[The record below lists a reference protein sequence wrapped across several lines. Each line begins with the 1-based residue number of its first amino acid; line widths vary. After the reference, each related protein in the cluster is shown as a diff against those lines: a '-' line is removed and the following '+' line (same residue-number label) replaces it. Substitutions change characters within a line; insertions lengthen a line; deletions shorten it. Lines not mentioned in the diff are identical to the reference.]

1 MTTRTARAAGA
12 AGAVRAAKVGRV
24 VRVAGA
30 VKTAGVVGAAGA
42 VRAAGRKRPGTA
54 ARVLA
59 AAQAVAAVVV
69 LVRLARGRRRLP
81 PLTAPAP
88 ERSPGA
94 GDGAPRASAGGG
106 MSRGG
111 DGAAGG
117 GGSVGGGMSRAGGG
131 AAGGGGWAGGGESAL
146 RGDPAARIGRDGTP
160 GGGDP
165 DISVVIPA
173 RDEER
178 RIGPCL
184 RAVLADP
191 AVTEVIVVDDESS
204 DGTARLAAA
213 SGATVVRGR
222 PLPDGWVGKQWALH
236 QGLREARGE
245 IVVTL
250 DADTRPRPG
259 LFGALAAALVD
270 HDLVSA
276 GPRFVC
282 DGLAEQALHASF
294 LATLVYRFGP
304 IGPPAP
310 PPPHRVVANG
320 QCLAFRR
327 GAMRRADGFARI
339 RGHMTDDVA
348 LARTLAADGWR
359 VGFLDA
365 GGLLEV
371 DMHESAAEV
380 WREWGR
386 SLPLRDVTR
395 PAWQAADLAVVWL
408 AAALPALRLAAGR
421 PTRLD
426 LTLLAVRVLLTTA
439 LRRSYAR
446 PGAGVMLSFL
456 LDPVTAVRL
465 TQATL
470 RPVRTWRSR
479 AYGLGRPA
487 VTSGARPAPP
497 DRNAAR

>member
-1 MTTRTARAAGA
+1 MATTPARGTDPAGRTTTAKGTTTARGITTARGTTTAPAVRRGGRPRGGA
-12 AGAVRAAKVGRV
+12 A
-24 VRVAGA
+24 
-30 VKTAGVVGAAGA
+30 
-42 VRAAGRKRPGTA
+42 
-54 ARVLA
+54 ARMLA

-69 LVRLARGRRRLP
+69 LARLARGRRRLP

-88 ERSPGA
+88 ESPPGT
-94 GDGAPRASAGGG
+94 GDGA
-106 MSRGG
+106 SRG
-111 DGAAGG
+111 
-117 GGSVGGGMSRAGGG
+117 GGG
-131 AAGGGGWAGGGESAL
+131 AAQDGVAGASPEGRGRAGVGGSPEGGG
-146 RGDPAARIGRDGTP
+146 PAAWIGRGGTP
-160 GGGDP
+160 GGGSP
-165 DISVVIPA
+165 EISVVIPA

-178 RIGPCL
+178 RLGPCL

-213 SGATVVRGR
+213 CGATVVRGR
-222 PLPDGWVGKQWALH
+222 PLPEGWVGKQWALH

-259 LFGALAAALVD
+259 LFGALAAALGH

-327 GAMRRADGFARI
+327 EAMRRADGFARV

-348 LARTLAADGWR
+348 LARALAADGWR

-386 SLPLRDVTR
+386 SLPLSDVTR

-426 LTLLAVRVLLTTA
+426 LALLAVRVLLATA
-439 LRRSYAR
+439 LRRSYTR
-446 PGAGVMLSFL
+446 PGAGVMLSLL
-456 LDPVTAVRL
+456 LDPATAVRL

-470 RPVRTWRSR
+470 RPVKTWRSR
-479 AYGLGRPA
+479 AYGLGRPGCADA
-487 VTSGARPAPP
+487 VTCGARPGPP

>member
-1 MTTRTARAAGA
+1 MAT
-12 AGAVRAAKVGRV
+12 GR
-24 VRVAGA
+24 
-30 VKTAGVVGAAGA
+30 
-42 VRAAGRKRPGTA
+42 
-54 ARVLA
+54 RVLG
-59 AAQAVAAVVV
+59 AAQAAAALVV
-69 LVRLARGRRRLP
+69 LARLARGRRRLP
-81 PLTAPAP
+81 PLSPPAVP
-88 ERSPGA
+88 TGS
-94 GDGAPRASAGGG
+94 ASGGG
-106 MSRGG
+106 
-111 DGAAGG
+111 
-117 GGSVGGGMSRAGGG
+117 
-131 AAGGGGWAGGGESAL
+131 
-146 RGDPAARIGRDGTP
+146 PA
-160 GGGDP
+160 
-165 DISVVIPA
+165 ISVVIPS
-173 RDEER
+173 RNEEHR
-178 RIGPCL
+178 LGPCL

-213 SGATVVRGR
+213 LGARVVPGR

-236 QGLREARGE
+236 QGLREASGE

-259 LFGALAAALVD
+259 LFAALAAALDD

-310 PPPHRVVANG
+310 PPPHRVMANG

-327 GAMRRADGFARI
+327 EAMLRADGFARV
-339 RGHMTDDVA
+339 RRHMTDDVA
-348 LARTLAADGWR
+348 LARALAADGWK

-365 GGLLEV
+365 RDLLEV

-386 SLPLRDVTR
+386 SLPLGDVTH

-408 AAALPALRLAAGR
+408 AAALPVLRLAAGR

-426 LTLLAVRVLLTTA
+426 LGLLAVRLLLTTA
-439 LRRSYAR
+439 LRPAYAR
-446 PGAGVMLSFL
+446 PGMGVALSSL
-456 LDPVTAVRL
+456 LDPAAAVRL

-470 RPVRTWRSR
+470 RPVRTWRDR
-479 AYGLGRPA
+479 AYPA
-487 VTSGARPAPP
+487 AVPATAPTTRTTGPATRTAPASAEVTTPPVPGKAPQNARAAKGAHASTAGEAAQVMPVRGGGRPAPP
-497 DRNAAR
+497 ARSGDR

>member
-1 MTTRTARAAGA
+1 MRA
-12 AGAVRAAKVGRV
+12 KPT
-24 VRVAGA
+24 
-30 VKTAGVVGAAGA
+30 KTAG
-42 VRAAGRKRPGTA
+42 RPWARTA
-54 ARVLA
+54 AQVLA

-81 PLTAPAP
+81 PLTAPMP
-88 ERSPGA
+88 DMRPGPGTGPA
-94 GDGAPRASAGGG
+94 ASGGG
-106 MSRGG
+106 AVRARA
-111 DGAAGG
+111 DAAFQ
-117 GGSVGGGMSRAGGG
+117 ADGGG
-131 AAGGGGWAGGGESAL
+131 AADDARGGAAGPGGGGAAEGAGGGPARMG
-146 RGDPAARIGRDGTP
+146 RGMACGGTP
-160 GGGDP
+160 GGGSQ

-178 RIGPCL
+178 RLGPCL

-213 SGATVVRGR
+213 CGAAVVRGR

-259 LFGALAAALVD
+259 LFGALAAALGD

-282 DGLAEQALHASF
+282 GGLAEQALHASF

-327 GAMRRADGFARI
+327 EAMRRADGFARV

-348 LARTLAADGWR
+348 LARALAADGWR
-359 VGFLDA
+359 VGFLDS

-426 LTLLAVRVLLTTA
+426 LALLAVRVLLTAA

-446 PGAGVMLSFL
+446 PGAGVALSFL
-456 LDPVTAVRL
+456 LDPATAVRL

-479 AYGLGRPA
+479 AYRNACHGDDPSDPSGPHGPSDPA
-487 VTSGARPAPP
+487 GPAAFGDAVRCGARPAPP
-497 DRNAAR
+497 GRNAAR